1 MGQYLVHVFKYLLIQ
16 KNSFKGHS
24 GDLRGEG
31 KKLEDQTR
39 RDKTQV
45 PMIPKKKS
53 LMRWTVKHNAVKYSF
68 SLSIIALSQ
77 FLVNDQ

>member
-16 KNSFKGHS
+16 KNSFKSHS

-31 KKLEDQTR
+31 KKAEDQTR

-45 PMIPKKKS
+45 PMIQKKKIFNE
-53 LMRWTVKHNAVKYSF
+53 MDCKT
-68 SLSIIALSQ
+68 
-77 FLVNDQ
+77 